1 MQNMKEK
8 ISRYFQTMDYL
19 LLILALCCSAF
30 GLVLIFSATH
40 AMDDGSARYMAIQ
53 TLAILLGLA
62 GFTIISSIDLER
74 FTPMWRL
81 VFLINVLFQLSLIFF
96 GYENGGNK
104 SWLRFGSIGIQPAEL
119 GKLLFVFTFAKHINL
134 LRYQLNRVKSL
145 VQLGAHLLIIMA
157 AIILPSKD
165 VGMSLPYVFI
175 AVLMLFAA
183 GLSLKWFAGGV
194 ILTCAAVPIL
204 WQVLDNFQKNRI
216 LVLFDPTISP
226 DTYWQQEQSRIAI
239 GSGKL
244 FGTGFLKGSQTQ
256 NNMLPEKQTDFIF
269 AVAGEE
275 WGLIGCLVIVAA
287 LMVLIFRVFY
297 VAFYAPSQISS
308 LLCVGIGSMLLFQTF
323 ENIFMCL
330 GVGPVMG
337 LTLPFFSYGGSS
349 IMTMF
354 LALGMVVDVSRKIRH
369 RRLSGLPISDA
380 VVFDQETEKLY
391 LGGKG
396 LMANLRMLLI
406 DDTEPKP
413 KRKITIQWLPKRKT
427 TDSSQRKPLAHS
439 WKQKIKKQI
448 KKNASHSINQND
460 TSEKK

>member
-19 LLILALCCSAF
+19 LLILALCCSVF

-40 AMDDGSARYMAIQ
+40 AMDGGSARYMAIQ
-53 TLAILLGLA
+53 TLAIVLGLA
-62 GFTIISSIDLER
+62 GFIIISSMDLER

-81 VFLINVLFQLSLIFF
+81 VFLINVLFQLSLILF

-145 VQLGAHLLIIMA
+145 VQLGAHLFIMMLV
-157 AIILPSKD
+157 IILPSND

-194 ILTCAAVPIL
+194 ILLCAAVPIL

-226 DTYWQQEQSRIAI
+226 DTYWQQQQSRIAI

-269 AVAGEE
+269 GVAGEE
-275 WGLIGCLVIVAA
+275 WGLIGCIVIVAA
-287 LMVLIFRVFY
+287 LMILIFRVFY

-308 LLCVGIGSMLLFQTF
+308 LICVGIGSMLLFQTF

-330 GVGPVMG
+330 GIGPVMG

-349 IMTMF
+349 IVTMF
-354 LALGMVVDVSRKIRH
+354 LALGMVVDVSRKIKH
-369 RRLSGLPISDA
+369 RKLSGLPITET
-380 VVFDQETEKLY
+380 VVLDQEMEKRNR
-391 LGGKG
+391 GGKG
-396 LMANLRMLLI
+396 LIANLRALLV
-406 DDTEPKP
+406 DDTEQRK
-413 KRKITIQWLPKRKT
+413 KRSVTVQWLPRWKK
-427 TDSSQRKPLAHS
+427 TDSTQRKRSVRSL
-439 WKQKIKKQI
+439 KQHMKKQS
-448 KKNASHSINQND
+448 KKNPSDTTNQND
-460 TSEKK
+460 ESEEG

>member
-19 LLILALCCSAF
+19 LLILALCCSVF

-40 AMDDGSARYMAIQ
+40 AMDGGSARYMAIQ
-53 TLAILLGLA
+53 TLAILLGLV

-145 VQLGAHLLIIMA
+145 VQLGAHLLIIML

-194 ILTCAAVPIL
+194 ILACAAVPIL

-226 DTYWQQEQSRIAI
+226 DTYWQQQQSRIAI

-269 AVAGEE
+269 GVAGEE
-275 WGLIGCLVIVAA
+275 WGLVGCMVIVAA
-287 LMVLIFRVFY
+287 LMILIFRVFY

-308 LLCVGIGSMLLFQTF
+308 LICVGIGSMLLFQTF

-330 GVGPVMG
+330 GIGPVMG

-349 IMTMF
+349 IATMF
-354 LALGMVVDVSRKIRH
+354 LALGMVVGVSRKIKQRK
-369 RRLSGLPISDA
+369 LSGLPLMET
-380 VVFDQETEKLY
+380 VVSEQETEKRSR
-391 LGGKG
+391 GGKG
-396 LMANLRMLLI
+396 WLVNLRALLV
-406 DDTEPKP
+406 DDTEQEK
-413 KRKITIQWLPKRKT
+413 KRSITVEWLPKRKKRDSVQKKRPVHSRKKKVKKQTKKNHPDT
-427 TDSSQRKPLAHS
+427 TDQRDGS
-439 WKQKIKKQI
+439 G
-448 KKNASHSINQND
+448 
-460 TSEKK
+460 EE

>member
-1 MQNMKEK
+1 MQSMKEK
-8 ISRYFQTMDYL
+8 ISRYFQTMDYV
-19 LLILALCCSAF
+19 LLILALCCSVF
-30 GLVLIFSATH
+30 GLALIFSATH
-40 AMDDGSARYMAIQ
+40 AMDGGSARYMAIQ
-53 TLAILLGLA
+53 TLAILLGLV

-96 GYENGGNK
+96 GYENGGNR

-134 LRYQLNRVKSL
+134 LRYKLNRVKSL
-145 VQLGAHLLIIMA
+145 VQLGAHLLIIML

-194 ILTCAAVPIL
+194 ILACAAVPIL

-226 DTYWQQEQSRIAI
+226 DTYWQQQQSRIAI

-269 AVAGEE
+269 GVAGEE
-275 WGLIGCLVIVAA
+275 WGLVGCMVIVAA
-287 LMVLIFRVFY
+287 LMILIFRVFY

-308 LLCVGIGSMLLFQTF
+308 LICVGIGSMLLFQTF
-323 ENIFMCL
+323 ENIFICL
-330 GVGPVMG
+330 GIGPVMG

-349 IMTMF
+349 IVTMF
-354 LALGMVVDVSRKIRH
+354 LALGMVVGISRKAKH
-369 RRLSGLPISDA
+369 RKLSGLPVTEN
-380 VVFDQETEKLY
+380 VVPEQEAEKRIH
-391 LGGKG
+391 GGKG
-396 LMANLRMLLI
+396 WLADLRALLI
-406 DDTEPKP
+406 DDTEQQ
-413 KRKITIQWLPKRKT
+413 KRKISIEWLPKRRKKNPKQENSPKYGTKKKTKKKHQDTNDT
-427 TDSSQRKPLAHS
+427 TDGSGA
-439 WKQKIKKQI
+439 
-448 KKNASHSINQND
+448 
-460 TSEKK
+460 E